1 MLILA
6 PEITSMSDAE
16 FDLLDELY
24 FVQSYQYLRE
34 TLDWEDHLL
43 LETLDSLYRG
53 GMIKCLLTPDNERF
67 DQVNV
72 IEEGRNLYFLATKKG
87 LMAHNAL

>member
-6 PEITSMSDAE
+6 PESTDMSDAE

-24 FVQSYQYLRE
+24 FVQPFSYLRE
-34 TLDWEDHLL
+34 ALAWEDRLL
-43 LETLDSLYRG
+43 LETLDSLYKEG
-53 GMIKCLLTPDNERF
+53 FVKCLKSPDEERF

-72 IEEGRNLYFLATKKG
+72 VEEGKNLYFLATKKG

>member
-6 PEITSMSDAE
+6 TESTIMSDAE

-24 FVQSYQYLRE
+24 FVQPFSYLQE
-34 TLDWEDHLL
+34 TLAWEDGPLL
-43 LETLDSLYRG
+43 AALNSLYRG
-53 GMIKCLLTPDNERF
+53 GLVKCLRSPDEERF
-67 DQVNV
+67 DEVNV
-72 IEEGRNLYFLATKKG
+72 LEEGKDLYFLATKKG

>member
-6 PEITSMSDAE
+6 LELNRMSDAE

-24 FVQSYQYLRE
+24 FVQPYQYLKE
-34 TLDWEDHLL
+34 TLAWEENLL
-43 LETLDSLYRG
+43 LATLSDLYQQ
-53 GMIKCLLTPDNERF
+53 GMIKCLQSPDEERF
-67 DQVNV
+67 DQVDV
-72 IEEGRNLYFLATKKG
+72 VGEGKDLYFLATKKG